1 MKLISYKLIYCF
13 IAIFSLILYLTIS
26 LNHLN
31 TNISDHHKTSS
42 SDISSYYYYSFT
54 SIIDYLF
61 RVDSGGD
68 KIDNSIEGIKRNNS
82 STLTKELEEEL
93 EEGLEE
99 NQQKQNNNNN
109 NNMTKTIKLL
119 TYNVFIRPPG
129 IKNNENDWKDERIEC
144 LIADSLSPHVNYNKG
159 SKSAQGI
166 PNTVYSV
173 DKTSFPYIPYFS
185 PWKYPVYGKLMEV
198 TGMNKKAKSP
208 PSPSPLKQQN
218 LHNNSSDYQTIA
230 PSKSILAQYDIIC
243 LQELF
248 SAFSYRQRRFIEKA
262 EKQGFQYYATSPSPP
277 YLRSTFLVDGGLTV
291 ISKYPIVVSDYF
303 LYEQGVDSDM
313 LSSKGVLYTKIKVV
327 PTGSSNDDENFIH
340 LFTTHMQASYAPKSD
355 GSKTVKASATQD
367 QASNYKNDNIR
378 LIQLNQLR
386 EFIFEKTFKDKSK
399 IILAGDLNVNGRVS
413 KDDPKDG
420 ESYLQMLELLSHT
433 DQRDLPTGK
442 KIFSI
447 QDLLRDDFNGEH
459 PPTVG
464 DIKLLKDKQQEIPL
478 ETVLT
483 NPNDFGCMKRLDYI
497 LLFNREFE
505 TSMDGGDEVSF
516 KVPSPTQLPKQSQ
529 HKSVVTP
536 LKGSTKVDPFFIQ
549 GFPFTQLSDHYG
561 VSTILQINK

>member
-13 IAIFSLILYLTIS
+13 IAIFSLVLYLTIT

-31 TNISDHHKTSS
+31 TNISDQHKTSS
-42 SDISSYYYYSFT
+42 SNISPLSSSSSYYYSF
-54 SIIDYLF
+54 IIDYLF
-61 RVDSGGD
+61 YRVKGGD
-68 KIDNSIEGIKRNNS
+68 NNNNKIDKNSVTGIKGNINNS
-82 STLTKELEEEL
+82 SNLIK
-93 EEGLEE
+93 
-99 NQQKQNNNNN
+99 QQEHQNNNNN
-109 NNMTKTIKLL
+109 NNNNKMTKTIKLL

-144 LIADSLSPHVNYNKG
+144 LISDSLSPHINYNKG

-208 PSPSPLKQQN
+208 PPPSSLKQQN
-218 LHNNSSDYQTIA
+218 LHNNSSDYQSIA

-262 EKQGFQYYATSPSPP
+262 EQQGFQYYATSPSPP

-291 ISKYPIVVSDYF
+291 ISKYPIVASDFF

-378 LIQLNQLR
+378 LVQLSQLR
-386 EFIFEKTFKDKSK
+386 EFIFEKTFKDKSI

-420 ESYLQMLELLSHT
+420 ESYLQMLELLSNT

-442 KIFSI
+442 KIFTI

-464 DIKLLKDKQQEIPL
+464 DIKFLKDKKQEIPL

-505 TSMDGGDEVSF
+505 TSIDGVELNF
-516 KVPSPTQLPKQSQ
+516 KVPSPTQPSKHSQ
-529 HKSVVTP
+529 QHSSISP